1 MEKHTHTYTQVYF
14 KIYIILEPVHCG
26 SGTAVAICNYGPLTR
41 DFGEEKPCQPPL
53 CRAPGPVKVIANNLW
68 TTVSHERKKG
78 LKSSS
83 LK

>member
-1 MEKHTHTYTQVYF
+1 M
-14 KIYIILEPVHCG
+14 
-26 SGTAVAICNYGPLTR
+26 AIRNYGPLTR

-68 TTVSHERKKG
+68 TTFSHSEITKG
-78 LKSSS
+78 TQSWS